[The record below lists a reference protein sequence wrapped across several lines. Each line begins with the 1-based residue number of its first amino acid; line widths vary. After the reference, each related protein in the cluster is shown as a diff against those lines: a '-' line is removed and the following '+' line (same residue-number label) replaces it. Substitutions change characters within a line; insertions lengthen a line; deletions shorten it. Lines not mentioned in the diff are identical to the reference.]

1 MFHLI
6 GCPSGF
12 VAARHV
18 PKRSAVD
25 AGAPENPET
34 FGPTRAISIDSMAS
48 PLKGE
53 IPETILVVEDDAAI
67 LRLVQ
72 TILEEAGF
80 EVLAA
85 SSVENA
91 IRVEAHF
98 SRTIHL
104 LLSDIMMPDM
114 CGPDLA
120 DVLKQRRPEMRV
132 MLMSGYADG
141 AMLVLNHGWH
151 FIQKPFLPA
160 ALVRGVI
167 DVLHTKVRDQGTD
180 HFDPRK

>member
-1 MFHLI
+1 MPKLPVVAVEAAVSDRRI
-6 GCPSGF
+6 CP
-12 VAARHV
+12 RRR
-18 PKRSAVD
+18 PKR
-25 AGAPENPET
+25 
-34 FGPTRAISIDSMAS
+34 FGPTRAISVSAL

-53 IPETILVVEDDAAI
+53 VPETILVVEDDPDI
-67 LRLVQ
+67 LTLVQ
-72 TILEEAGF
+72 TILEGAGF

-91 IRVEAHF
+91 TRVEAQF
-98 SRTIHL
+98 ARTIHL
-104 LLSDIMMPDM
+104 LLSDVMMPDM

-120 DVLKQRRPEMRV
+120 DTLKRRRPEMRV

-151 FIQKPFLPA
+151 FIQKPFLPS
-160 ALVRGVI
+160 ALLDTVI

>member
-1 MFHLI
+1 MTIGHNQKGSGLI
-6 GCPSGF
+6 P
-12 VAARHV
+12 
-18 PKRSAVD
+18 
-25 AGAPENPET
+25 
-34 FGPTRAISIDSMAS
+34 DSMAL
-48 PLKGE
+48 PRKGE
-53 IPETILVVEDDAAI
+53 APETILVVEDDAAI

-72 TILEEAGF
+72 AILEEAGF
-80 EVLAA
+80 EVLTA
-85 SSVENA
+85 SSAEKA
-91 IRVEAHF
+91 ICVEAQF
-98 SRTIHL
+98 ARTIHL
-104 LLSDIMMPDM
+104 LLSDIMMPDT

>member
-1 MFHLI
+1 
-6 GCPSGF
+6 
-12 VAARHV
+12 
-18 PKRSAVD
+18 
-25 AGAPENPET
+25 
-34 FGPTRAISIDSMAS
+34 MAL
-48 PLKGE
+48 PLKAE
-53 IPETILVVEDDAAI
+53 VPETILVVEDDAAI

-72 TILEEAGF
+72 VILEEAGF

-85 SSVENA
+85 SSAEKA
-91 IRVEAHF
+91 MRVAAQF

-104 LLSDIMMPDM
+104 LLSDVMMPDM

-151 FIQKPFLPA
+151 FIQKPFLPT
-160 ALVRGVI
+160 ALRGRVT
-167 DVLHTKVRDQGTD
+167 DVLHTNVRDQGTD
-180 HFDPRK
+180 HFDPRE

>member
-1 MFHLI
+1 M
-6 GCPSGF
+6 
-12 VAARHV
+12 
-18 PKRSAVD
+18 
-25 AGAPENPET
+25 
-34 FGPTRAISIDSMAS
+34 DSMAL
-48 PLKGE
+48 PLKAE
-53 IPETILVVEDDAAI
+53 VPETILVVEDDAAI

-72 TILEEAGF
+72 VILEEAGF

-85 SSVENA
+85 SSAEKA
-91 IRVEAHF
+91 MRVAAQF

-104 LLSDIMMPDM
+104 LLSDVMMPDM

-151 FIQKPFLPA
+151 FIQKPFLPT
-160 ALVRGVI
+160 ALRDRVT
-167 DVLHTKVRDQGTD
+167 DVLHTNVRDQGTD
-180 HFDPRK
+180 HFDPRE

>member
-1 MFHLI
+1 
-6 GCPSGF
+6 
-12 VAARHV
+12 
-18 PKRSAVD
+18 
-25 AGAPENPET
+25 
-34 FGPTRAISIDSMAS
+34 MAL

-53 IPETILVVEDDAAI
+53 VPETILVVEDDAAI

-72 TILEEAGF
+72 LILEEAGF
-80 EVLAA
+80 EVLAV
-85 SSVENA
+85 SSAKEA
-91 IRVEAHF
+91 IRIEADF

-104 LLSDIMMPDM
+104 LLSDVMMPDM

-151 FIQKPFLPA
+151 FIRKPFLPT
-160 ALVRGVI
+160 ALLDSVT
-167 DVLHTKVRDQGTD
+167 DVLHTKIRDQGTD
-180 HFDPRK
+180 HFDPRKYT

>member
-1 MFHLI
+1 M
-6 GCPSGF
+6 
-12 VAARHV
+12 
-18 PKRSAVD
+18 
-25 AGAPENPET
+25 
-34 FGPTRAISIDSMAS
+34 DSMAL
-48 PLKGE
+48 PIKAE
-53 IPETILVVEDDAAI
+53 VPETLLVIEDDAAI

-72 TILEEAGF
+72 VILEEAGF

-85 SSVENA
+85 SSAEKA
-91 IRVEAHF
+91 MRVAAQF

-104 LLSDIMMPDM
+104 LLSDVMMPDM

-151 FIQKPFLPA
+151 FIQKPFLPT
-160 ALVRGVI
+160 ALLGRVT
-167 DVLHTKVRDQGTD
+167 DVLHTKVQDQGTD
-180 HFDPRK
+180 HFDPRQ